1 MTDFEI
7 DMLLEDIESGKIIN
21 KNKRD
26 AVCIKSLQDGGTYIV
41 RFNENLSCKQVNML
55 LSELRLHLV
64 GRNVRIL
71 PEMPQYFE
79 FVREPVKKIK

>member
-7 DMLLEDIESGKIIN
+7 DMLLEDIESGEIIN

-26 AVCIKSLQDGGTYIV
+26 TVRIKSLQDGGTYIV

-79 FVREPVKKIK
+79 FVREPVEKIK